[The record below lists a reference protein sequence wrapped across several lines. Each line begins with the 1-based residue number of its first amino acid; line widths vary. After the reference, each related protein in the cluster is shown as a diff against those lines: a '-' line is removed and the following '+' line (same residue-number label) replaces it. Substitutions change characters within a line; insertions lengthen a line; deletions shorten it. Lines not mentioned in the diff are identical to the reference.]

1 MRGRIL
7 VLPVLE
13 KFKELLGSPFLEQA
27 HERTLKSFHF
37 RAGYFGNPS
46 IAVDETTSNLFEF
59 KITGDIRVDEDP
71 GQFTGRD
78 DEFGYK
84 VNSIVSVAAKLR
96 GGSLIRTEFAVQL
109 R

>member
-27 HERTLKSFHF
+27 HKRALNSLHF
-37 RAGYFGNPS
+37 RAGYFGNPP
-46 IAVDETTSNLFEF
+46 ITVDETTGNLFEF
-59 KITGDIRVDEDP
+59 KITGDVRMDEDP
-71 GQFTGRD
+71 GQFAGRD
-78 DEFGYK
+78 NEFGYK
-84 VNSIVSVAAKLR
+84 VDGIVSVAAKFR
-96 GGSLIRTEFAVQL
+96 GGFLIRTEFAVQL

>member
-13 KFKELLGSPFLEQA
+13 KFKELLGPPFLEQA
-27 HERTLKSFHF
+27 HKRALNSLHF
-37 RAGYFGNPS
+37 CAGYFGNSP
-46 IAVDETTSNLFEF
+46 IAIDKTTSNLFEF
-59 KITGDIRVDEDP
+59 KITGDVRVDEDP

-78 DEFGYK
+78 NEFGYK
-84 VNSIVSVAAKLR
+84 VNGIVSVAAKLR
-96 GGSLIRTEFAVQL
+96 GGCLIRTEFAVQL